1 MTSRSI
7 LLLLFLFFTTTLS
20 VLQAQQTV
28 PPVLPSGVKVTKY
41 ENVSRADKADQLLF
55 RRDYLRLWVDSL
67 HKLRA
72 NKPANGKIILYID
85 NVPFDDLE
93 PEFEN
98 DSMVVFRFQK
108 NPILESDKK
117 EESKAW
123 AFFYKKPRKWLLHD
137 REISLGY
144 KGGSAVPT
152 NAKVDIVIIQGTWYV
167 VGIILIAALL
177 GILVW
182 LSIKSSLLR
191 DGGSLAP
198 ERRPYSLARTQ
209 FAIWLLLISSAY
221 IFLWISTGE
230 LPVLTNSSLILLG
243 ISGGTSV
250 VAKMIDN
257 TQSLHVSPDRRS
269 QHFLID
275 ILSDE
280 KGISIH
286 RLQMLVF
293 TLVIGLIFCHDV
305 LVIFEMPDFDTNLLL
320 LMGISSGTYA
330 GFKVTENNPTTPVG

>member
-1 MTSRSI
+1 MNSRFTP
-7 LLLLFLFFTTTLS
+7 LLLFYFAAS
-20 VLQAQQTV
+20 SSILQAQQT
-28 PPVLPSGVKVTKY
+28 PPPLPSGVKVTKY
-41 ENVSRADKADQLLF
+41 ENVSRVDTGDELLF

-67 HKLRA
+67 AKFKA
-72 NKPANGKIILYID
+72 GKPADGKIILYID
-85 NVPFDDLE
+85 NIPFEDLE

-98 DSMVVFRFQK
+98 DSIVVFLFQK
-108 NPILESDKK
+108 NPIPEDDKK

-123 AFFYKKPRKWLLHD
+123 AYFYKKPRKWVLCN
-137 REISLGY
+137 REISIGY
-144 KGGSAVPT
+144 KGGSGVPT
-152 NAKVDIVIIQGTWYV
+152 EAKVDIVIIQGTWYV

-182 LSIKSSLLR
+182 LSLKSSLLR

-198 ERRPYSLARTQ
+198 EQRPYSLARTQ

-250 VAKMIDN
+250 IAKLIDN
-257 TQSLHVSPDRRS
+257 TQSLHVSSDRRS

-293 TLVIGLIFCHDV
+293 TLVIGVIFCHDV
-305 LVIFEMPDFDTNLLL
+305 LVIFEMPDFDTNLLM

-330 GFKVTENNPTTPVG
+330 GFKITENNPTTPIG